1 MMLPE
6 ELCNEILRDNY
17 SVEVKRVLVA
27 VLTDLDSAQAKFP
40 EWPKD
45 HIHKA
50 AIVAEEAGELVQAA
64 LKHRYEGGRYYDMHS
79 EALQTAA
86 MAIRFLLSTP
96 RLKLLSTPKLKGE
109 NHG

>member
-1 MMLPE
+1 MLLPE
-6 ELCNEILRDNY
+6 ELCNEILCKNY

-27 VLTDLDSAQAKFP
+27 VLTDLDSAQEKFP

-64 LKHRYEGGRYYDMHS
+64 LKHTYEGGRYYDMHS

-86 MAIRFLLSTP
+86 MAIRFLLNTP
-96 RLKLLSTPKLKGE
+96 RLKGE
-109 NHG
+109 NDGE